1 MDPAQMLCISE
12 YMPSGNLEVAL
23 RRDNERKDG
32 KPRVLGWHF
41 RGHGIALDVARGLAF
56 LHSNQARRSPMVLA
70 WNTPADMFTAV
81 CEHKGTRRGLQAT
94 TQCYFDRQPKQDL
107 REL

>member
-1 MDPAQMLCISE
+1 MLCISE

-41 RGHGIALDVARGLAF
+41 RGQGIALDVARGLAF
-56 LHSNQARRSPMVLA
+56 LHSNQARCSSTPLA
-70 WNTPADMFTAV
+70 WDTYVACSQLCV
-81 CEHKGTRRGLQAT
+81 CKNATRRGMQAT
-94 TQCYFDRQPKQDL
+94 VQCYCARQPKHGL
-107 REL
+107 RVL